1 MTLARPIPETQDPA
15 QKRLELELLLQQP
28 IPSPDQLRAA
38 LQLLDAVPEIASAH
52 WQTLKVMPLRVDAE
66 RLDIAV
72 PSSWGE
78 PE

>member
-38 LQLLDAVPEIASAH
+38 LQLLDAVPEIAILHSLLPSH
-52 WQTLKVMPLRVDAE
+52 PS
-66 RLDIAV
+66 RLPI
-72 PSSWGE
+72 GKR
-78 PE
+78 